1 MADQPSAPA
10 RRLSPE
16 FWAIIT
22 IGVAILGQAL
32 WLDAK
37 IERLGDKL
45 DAKVEVIQEGQSA
58 IRERLAA
65 VEVGQT
71 AIRDR
76 LAAVE
81 ARIGATVVDPDS
93 EVDLAAV
100 VEGEATR

>member
-1 MADQPSAPA
+1 MVDQSAVPA
-10 RRLSPE
+10 RRLNPE
-16 FWAIIT
+16 FWAIIA

-32 WLDAK
+32 WLDGK

-45 DAKVEVIQEGQSA
+45 DSKVEAIQEGQSA

-76 LAAVE
+76 LA
-81 ARIGATVVDPDS
+81 TV
-93 EVDLAAV
+93 
-100 VEGEATR
+100 

>member
-1 MADQPSAPA
+1 MVDQSAVPA
-10 RRLSPE
+10 RRLNPE
-16 FWAIIT
+16 FWAIIA

-32 WLDAK
+32 WLDGK

-45 DAKVEVIQEGQSA
+45 DAKVEAIQEGQSA

-76 LAAVE
+76 LA
-81 ARIGATVVDPDS
+81 TV
-93 EVDLAAV
+93 
-100 VEGEATR
+100 